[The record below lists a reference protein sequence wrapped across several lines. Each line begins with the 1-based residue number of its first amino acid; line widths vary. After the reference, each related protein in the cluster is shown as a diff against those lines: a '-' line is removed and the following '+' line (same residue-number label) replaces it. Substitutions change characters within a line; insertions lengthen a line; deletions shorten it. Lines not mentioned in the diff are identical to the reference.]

1 LTTARSH
8 ETLIGLRR
16 DGFIYRMTPYQP
28 EVAEWDDEA
37 KMPRARKETVN

>member
-1 LTTARSH
+1 MRIFEFKDADELAALWA
-8 ETLIGLRR
+8 EFGDL
-16 DGFIYRMTPYQP
+16 